1 MHLSNPA
8 RAVLLFVSAAS
19 ASAYTCFDADGGN
32 LKTAVGQYIEGTWGD
47 GGEYGPIEEWGG
59 VPKIGRNTFN
69 ANITAWDTSKVTSM
83 KSMFRGASAFNQDLS
98 AWDTS
103 SVTRMGSV
111 FYHAISF
118 NQDISGWNITSDTN
132 MYQMFLGASAFNQNL
147 CDWRFKNFP
156 YDNAEHIFLDSG
168 CLFKTNPVESD
179 QGPFCAASAAE
190 CTAATAP
197 SNSQTNSSSHA
208 PSPGPTNQPT
218 PLPSPAPTN
227 SPTNLPT
234 PTPAIRSW
242 ALAFSSFS
250 SNFTKGS
257 ESEVTINYEI
267 GQAAP
272 TESVFFLDAKKDA
285 IAKSNIW
292 NSTTKTVELCVKVE
306 LTSDGSGEVIVI
318 KKLERDVGIELLFNT
333 EFETIDEAKFGKIS
347 LESEEDNAQVGNYI
361 KACISLADEMEI
373 SYLDRLKMTQEDDIN
388 SNSNE
393 LVIVQAR
400 DLVDDTISSMSYV
413 RPKNGVHVAT
423 VIPASFFS
431 YNGDQWCCVPQA
443 SRKSSPPCCRDCWT
457 AQSASTDS
465 TTYARALR
473 AETES
478 TGGADKES
486 AFAIEVKLEKNEL
499 GLGDADV
506 TTAANSAAVM
516 SGVFGSA
523 AVIMMW

>member
-1 MHLSNPA
+1 
-8 RAVLLFVSAAS
+8 
-19 ASAYTCFDADGGN
+19 
-32 LKTAVGQYIEGTWGD
+32 
-47 GGEYGPIEEWGG
+47 
-59 VPKIGRNTFN
+59 
-69 ANITAWDTSKVTSM
+69 
-83 KSMFRGASAFNQDLS
+83 MFRGASAFNQDLS

-111 FYHAISF
+111 FYHSISF

-250 SNFTKGS
+250 SNCTKGS

-267 GQAAP
+267 GAGR
-272 TESVFFLDAKKDA
+272 THRHRVSVFKKGCEEEVTNLAVNSTDAISSTNDASLQSLQVFLDAKKDA

-306 LTSDGSGEVIVI
+306 LTSASDGSGEVIVI

-333 EFETIDEAKFGKIS
+333 E
-347 LESEEDNAQVGNYI
+347 
-361 KACISLADEMEI
+361 
-373 SYLDRLKMTQEDDIN
+373 LK
-388 SNSNE
+388 
-393 LVIVQAR
+393 
-400 DLVDDTISSMSYV
+400 
-413 RPKNGVHVAT
+413 
-423 VIPASFFS
+423 
-431 YNGDQWCCVPQA
+431 
-443 SRKSSPPCCRDCWT
+443 
-457 AQSASTDS
+457 
-465 TTYARALR
+465 
-473 AETES
+473 
-478 TGGADKES
+478 
-486 AFAIEVKLEKNEL
+486 
-499 GLGDADV
+499 
-506 TTAANSAAVM
+506 
-516 SGVFGSA
+516 
-523 AVIMMW
+523 